1 MIKKLAAVLI
11 LAALIFCGAAAAAEG
26 FTSLSVVVLDSTDSH
41 NPLAN
46 AQVSIV
52 SDDNTYVQKLN
63 TPLDGDGSVT
73 VLNLPS
79 EKKYTVTVSKEGYL
93 TQEKQMSVTPG
104 EKTVSF
110 YLAQETPILIK
121 VVDSTEGNA
130 ISDAEISVNGAVVG
144 KTDSFGR
151 LSVPMTRGANNIIL
165 VKANSYVPFTETRYV
180 SSDETALTFSL
191 SLSETSPLIL
201 IYNEAKTPVS
211 GAKVSVNDKLVSY
224 SDTYGRAQLPTY
236 TTGVTYNIQISCSGY
251 ADYSEQIEFT
261 PEKTDFIVTLSY
273 AESPVKVT
281 VKTDSKVLSGAVVY
295 FDGAIKGQTGADG
308 TFTAPAAPGSSILI
322 TASVDGYNSEG
333 VVCKVEAAKVNDVT
347 IIMKENIPTT
357 LIGIGALAV
366 IVILL
371 IVIIA
376 ITGYKRSKKTSSK
389 KSYAPG
395 QKRNSL

>member
-1 MIKKLAAVLI
+1 MIKKLAAVLL
-11 LAALIFCGAAAAAEG
+11 LAALIFCGAAAAEG
-26 FTSLSVVVLDSTDSH
+26 FTSLSVVVLDSSDSH

-46 AQVSIV
+46 AQVSII

-79 EKKYTVTVSKEGYL
+79 DKKYTISVSKEGYL
-93 TQEKQMSVTPG
+93 SQKKEMSAAPG

-121 VVDSTEGNA
+121 VVDGTDDKA

-165 VKANSYVPFTETRYV
+165 VKANSYVPFTETKYI
-180 SSDETALTFSL
+180 SSDETALTISL

-211 GAKVSVNDKLVSY
+211 GAKVSVDGKLVSY

-236 TTGVTYNIQISCSGY
+236 TTGVTYALNIVCDGY
-251 ADYSEQIEFT
+251 TDYSEKIEFT
-261 PEKTDFIVTLSY
+261 PEKTDFIVTLAY

-281 VKTDSKVLSGAVVY
+281 VKTDSKVLTGAVVY
-295 FDGAIKGQTGADG
+295 FDGANKGQTGADG
-308 TFTAPAAPGSSILI
+308 TFTAPANPGTSILI
-322 TASVDGYNSEG
+322 TASADGYNGEG
-333 VVCKVEAAKVNDVT
+333 VVCKVDAAKVNEVT
-347 IIMKENIPTT
+347 ILMKENIPTT
-357 LIGIGALAV
+357 LIGIGALAA
-366 IVILL
+366 IVVLL
-371 IVIIA
+371 IVIII
-376 ITGYKRSKKTSSK
+376 ITGYKRSKKATAK

-395 QKRNSL
+395 QRRDSL